1 MAVLLPLISIISL
14 KFKICVYLQ
23 VSKAPVALPFLLED
37 ASRSQADIDASL
49 ATDRPFPAVS
59 QVKK

>member
-1 MAVLLPLISIISL
+1 MAVLLLLNYTSFTETYVS
-14 KFKICVYLQ
+14 LQ

-59 QVKK
+59 QVKE